1 MSGSGVLAA
10 AQVGAGASNPL
21 SVPMV
26 TKPSGAGS
34 PAPAR
39 EQRGA
44 LRAES
49 RFRIVP
55 GWWPASRAWLPP
67 AGGDPA
73 AGDRGRRGQ
82 RLWALP
88 PQCPGPS
95 AVLLPASTHPVLW
108 PPSVLA
114 TGPESVGTVPGSQ
127 GGVWESPRPRLG
139 SEAPLGPLGPSTFR
153 TWRGAGRGNWPGTFS
168 RSDAE
173 EGPGGLEGAPV
184 AQALARLEPGLWRAC
199 FGKADPSPLA
209 PAQCQEPGV
218 ETWVSA
224 GRGLAMRRAPPLT
237 CELPPGGPSRA
248 VGGSGVAGDND
259 HVTAMLG

>member
-1 MSGSGVLAA
+1 MLAA

-39 EQRGA
+39 EQCGA

-88 PQCPGPS
+88 PQCPRPS

-108 PPSVLA
+108 PHSVLA
-114 TGPESVGTVPGSQ
+114 TGPKVLGRSPGVRE
-127 GGVWESPRPRLG
+127 GFGKGLVHA
-139 SEAPLGPLGPSTFR
+139 SEAKRRSGPSTFR

-218 ETWVSA
+218 KTWVSA